1 MNRAQLDNL
10 VRVGRLKAEPAA
22 ESELQGLI
30 RSGNRRLD
38 DAAREDLSLESRFD
52 LAYNAAHALAI
63 ARANQSLSLESR
75 FDLAYNAAHALA
87 LAALRFRGYRSE
99 SRYLVFQCLQHTL
112 GLPPEQWRVLDE
124 AHRKRNLAEYEGEMD
139 VGEQLVAALL
149 RTARE
154 VANRVEKLMELQ

>member
-1 MNRAQLDNL
+1 MNHPQLDNL

-30 RSGNRRLD
+30 RSGNRRLH
-38 DAAREDLSLESRFD
+38 DAARKD
-52 LAYNAAHALAI
+52 
-63 ARANQSLSLESR
+63 LSLESR

-154 VANRVEKLMELQ
+154 VSTRVERLVKP